1 MRLGYIAAALAAAFA
16 LPCNA
21 AAVLKDPPALDES
34 GLSSW
39 NCSIGAWVR
48 APDLS
53 PNVVVP
59 GDARLILNGTDCAD
73 VRRWTVGLR
82 LKERAVVKLRAPG
95 IELPERPQYNATADI
110 AYWDELEMSRSRSIF
125 DVAEDFGGYER
136 SPMRLAEKAY
146 ATALANRSLWEVHAE
161 ERVAFD
167 AKLDLHEL
175 SVVDEIM
182 PLRQVRSFSIAV
194 PNVNFPPQKGDDY
207 FGSHGHDAEFSYA
220 ESRFE
225 FYFSLTL
232 RNGTDVDVPASRV
245 AFEPLVASTDPRQ
258 GEHNLVVE
266 TTAPPRPQWC
276 KDGGQTEDVCAPR
289 DNTTVF
295 EVTVAL
301 PAAAVEQGELRLR
314 IPSPF
319 FPVTH
324 SNRTWAGTFA
334 HSPEQARLLQRGR
347 STDWEPD
354 MFMFGG
360 GMRMTRATIFNR
372 TMHEAAEKL
381 LKRREEHPDGAVYSS
396 WSSGREGFGNA
407 TSLDPELAEQIV
419 LVNITVPKDLFP
431 SARTTF
437 VTYNSKLHV
446 SLQVAHPRNGSS
458 DDYPYLDE
466 IEDDEAW
473 SEHPYKHVDKLVNYL
488 SAVSNRANTIH
499 FSGNTT
505 LVIVSR
511 LANAASTANPV
522 SYLDASARAPLLLP
536 NIDATMPD
544 EAAFPRLSF
553 ETHDETRSGD
563 EIVPVKYEH
572 RRRPFRPLNNRC
584 DWQLAGTLWNR
595 KIARNAEYATRTA
608 HEREDAK
615 AAFVVQA

>member
-1 MRLGYIAAALAAAFA
+1 MRLGFLAAALAAAFA
-16 LPCNA
+16 LHCNA

-59 GDARLILNGTDCAD
+59 GDARLVLNGTDCAD

-110 AYWDELEMSRSRSIF
+110 AYWDEMEMSRSRSIF

-146 ATALANRSLWEVHAE
+146 ATALANRSLWEAHAE

-167 AKLDLHEL
+167 SKLDLHEL

-232 RNGTDVDVPASRV
+232 RNVCSSAMVP
-245 AFEPLVASTDPRQ
+245 
-258 GEHNLVVE
+258 
-266 TTAPPRPQWC
+266 
-276 KDGGQTEDVCAPR
+276 
-289 DNTTVF
+289 
-295 EVTVAL
+295 VTV
-301 PAAAVEQGELRLR
+301 RR
-314 IPSPF
+314 IRGTGSPRSISLS
-319 FPVTH
+319 PQTH

-381 LKRREEHPDGAVYSS
+381 LKRRKEHLDGAVYSS

-488 SAVSNRANTIH
+488 SAVSNRANTIN

-505 LVIVSR
+505 LVVVSR
-511 LANAASTANPV
+511 LANAACTANPV

-563 EIVPVKYEH
+563 EIVPVKYAH
-572 RRRPFRPLNNRC
+572 RRRPFRPLNNRY